1 MDDEPTPEEAA
12 LRSVLINRMK
22 QAKEAKAEQEAKSE
36 LETEPERE
44 YVAIRE
50 SKSKSDELPSLKT
63 IWRAKLDSMGDDTTP
78 EEAAMRAR
86 LIDRLRSLSKESG
99 DSENFEPPPLP
110 MDSMNDEVSEE
121 KCMRERLI
129 NNHRLRSASS
139 ESGNEKPEFKEKSQI
154 DNNAER
160 WSPEPWV
167 PVEVGT
173 GVESD
178 LRAKLMSRMRSGSL
192 HEKVSAEPI
201 DLTKLHEIDSS
212 SSKSKKEKKSKKDK
226 KDKKEK
232 KEKKAKKDKATG
244 REPTESVPEFIDG
257 IYCEDRKKEERYFRE
272 GCIKYGVVSK
282 FDKYERLDLLFKV
295 KKKVKPMRY
304 FGKRAQRMMGKGVKF
319 ELQTSR
325 IAEAVIGKSCNF
337 LGESREYLYLGWNRI
352 KYQLYFCSLLMRI

>member
-99 DSENFEPPPLP
+99 DSENCEPPPLP

-121 KCMRERLI
+121 NFMRERLI

-167 PVEVGT
+167 PVEVG
-173 GVESD
+173 
-178 LRAKLMSRMRSGSL
+178 
-192 HEKVSAEPI
+192 
-201 DLTKLHEIDSS
+201 
-212 SSKSKKEKKSKKDK
+212 
-226 KDKKEK
+226 
-232 KEKKAKKDKATG
+232 
-244 REPTESVPEFIDG
+244 
-257 IYCEDRKKEERYFRE
+257 
-272 GCIKYGVVSK
+272 
-282 FDKYERLDLLFKV
+282 
-295 KKKVKPMRY
+295 
-304 FGKRAQRMMGKGVKF
+304 
-319 ELQTSR
+319 
-325 IAEAVIGKSCNF
+325 
-337 LGESREYLYLGWNRI
+337 
-352 KYQLYFCSLLMRI
+352 